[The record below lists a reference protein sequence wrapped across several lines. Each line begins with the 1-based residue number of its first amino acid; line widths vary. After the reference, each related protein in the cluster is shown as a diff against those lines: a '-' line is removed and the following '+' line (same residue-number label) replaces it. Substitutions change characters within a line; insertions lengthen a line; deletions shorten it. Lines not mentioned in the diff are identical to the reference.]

1 MITQSEVQ
9 EISKQLLV
17 GDLNIEK
24 LFELAIETANL
35 GYPLKAMAIAREA
48 LIFAKQQNKYIA
60 IYIHSFL
67 AVLSMDFLKFSSARI
82 HLYNALNRL
91 DKNHFSYNTDQ
102 QYLGALLQQIENL
115 EQNSSSENRSSL
127 AA

>member
-9 EISKQLLV
+9 QISKHLLS
-17 GDLNIEK
+17 GQLNIEK

-48 LIFAKQQNKYIA
+48 LIFAKQQNKYISV
-60 IYIHSFL
+60 YIHSFL
-67 AVLSMDFLKFSSARI
+67 AVLSMDVLKFSNARI

-91 DKNHFSYNTDQ
+91 DKNHFSYTTDQ
-102 QYLGALLQQIENL
+102 QYLGALLQQIESL
-115 EQNSSSENRSSL
+115 EQNSSPEISRSL